1 MLTAMRVT
9 GASILMLSLMVSFA
23 LAQGEPLRP
32 AVLVPD
38 ELTWAP
44 GPAGAL
50 LARVVSD
57 STKPGIYVVRARFP
71 AGFRVP
77 PHFHPDDRIVT
88 VLSGTVYVGYGEQF
102 DESKMKALPAGSVW
116 TERQTSRISPGQ
128 RMERPSSKR
137 LATARP
143 AQRRSS
149 QDSEDP

>member
-1 MLTAMRVT
+1 MLTAIRVT
-9 GASILMLSLMVSFA
+9 GVSTLLLSLVVSFA

-57 STKPGIYVVRARFP
+57 STKPGIYVVRAKFP

-116 TERQTSRISPGQ
+116 TEPANQPHFAWAKDGEAVIQTLGYGPSGTTPIKPRQ
-128 RMERPSSKR
+128 
-137 LATARP
+137 
-143 AQRRSS
+143 
-149 QDSEDP
+149 

>member
-1 MLTAMRVT
+1 MLTAIR
-9 GASILMLSLMVSFA
+9 ASVFIVVLSLVGSLA
-23 LAQGEPLRP
+23 LAQGEPLRA
-32 AVLVPD
+32 AVVVPD

-57 STKPGIYVVRARFP
+57 STRPGIYVVRAKFP

-77 PHFHPDDRIVT
+77 PHVHPDDRIVT

-116 TERQTSRISPGQ
+116 TEPANQPHIAWAKDGDADNQTLGYVQYFTTPLNPRQ
-128 RMERPSSKR
+128 
-137 LATARP
+137 
-143 AQRRSS
+143 
-149 QDSEDP
+149 

>member
-1 MLTAMRVT
+1 MLSAIRAT
-9 GASILMLSLMVSFA
+9 GVSILMLPLLVSFA

-32 AVLVPD
+32 ALLVPG

-50 LARVVSD
+50 LARVVND
-57 STKPGIYVVRARFP
+57 STTPGIYVVRAKFP

-102 DESKMKALPAGSVW
+102 DEAKMKALPAGSVW
-116 TERQTSRISPGQ
+116 TEPANQPHFAWAKDGEAIIQTLGYGPSGTTPIKPRQ
-128 RMERPSSKR
+128 
-137 LATARP
+137 
-143 AQRRSS
+143 
-149 QDSEDP
+149 

>member
-1 MLTAMRVT
+1 MLSAIRVT
-9 GASILMLSLMVSFA
+9 GVSILMLSLVVSFVF
-23 LAQGEPLRP
+23 AQGEPLRP
-32 AVLVPD
+32 ALLVPH

-50 LARVVSD
+50 LATVVGD
-57 STKPGIYVVRARFP
+57 STKPGTYVVRAKFP

-116 TERQTSRISPGQ
+116 TEPANQPHFAWAKDGEAVIQTLGYGPSGTTPIKPRQ
-128 RMERPSSKR
+128 
-137 LATARP
+137 
-143 AQRRSS
+143 
-149 QDSEDP
+149 

>member
-1 MLTAMRVT
+1 MLTAIR
-9 GASILMLSLMVSFA
+9 ASGVFALMLSLVVSFA

-38 ELTWAP
+38 ELTWTP

-57 STKPGIYVVRARFP
+57 STKPGIYVVRAKFP

-88 VLSGTVYVGYGEQF
+88 VC
-102 DESKMKALPAGSVW
+102 PARY
-116 TERQTSRISPGQ
+116 T
-128 RMERPSSKR
+128 
-137 LATARP
+137 LATA
-143 AQRRSS
+143 SS
-149 QDSEDP
+149 STKAR